1 VEAVEVSGS
10 FTGEHP
16 SGPTT
21 IGRVASWIALGLA
34 PLVCAGVFLGLS
46 YANETLAYDF
56 RNAYLPAAEDVL
68 AGESPYVGLD
78 HPRLAA
84 ETAYVYPPTYAYA
97 LVPLTPLSENASSV
111 LVTLIGIGLLVGALA
126 VVGVRDWRCY
136 GAAFLWAPT
145 LVAVKMGSSSLV
157 LAFGCALAW
166 HFRQRAWQSAG
177 AMGLSIAVK
186 LYVWPLLVWALAT
199 RRVGVATRALVIA
212 SATVV
217 GTWAALGFADVTH
230 YPSLLMRHAELEAAD
245 SYSFIGVAAELGLGD
260 WVGQVVGIAVG
271 AALLAACALYGRDGD
286 DARSFTCAIGA
297 ALAMTPILWQH
308 YLVLLI
314 VPLAIG
320 RPRFSALWLLP
331 ALLFW
336 LVALPVWP
344 VEPRP
349 FIGVVAG
356 GVVLASLLLR
366 PGGGGG
372 GGSDVRTSLNR
383 APVAE
388 GVR

>member
-1 VEAVEVSGS
+1 MSASVAVEHSG
-10 FTGEHP
+10 
-16 SGPTT
+16 GPTT
-21 IGRVASWIALGLA
+21 IGRVATWIALGLA
-34 PLVCAGVFLGLS
+34 PLVCAGTFFGLS

-97 LVPLTPLSENASSV
+97 LVPLTPLSEDASSL

-166 HFRQRAWQSAG
+166 HFRQRAWQSAA

-199 RRVGVATRALVIA
+199 RRLAIATRAFGIA
-212 SATVV
+212 LATVV
-217 GTWAALGFADVTH
+217 GTWAALGFADVSH
-230 YPSLLMRHAELEAAD
+230 YPSLLIRHAELEAAD
-245 SYSFIGVAAELGLGD
+245 SYSFIGVAANLGLHD
-260 WVGQVVGIAVG
+260 WLGQLVGLAVG
-271 AALLAACALYGRDGD
+271 AGMLAACAIYGRAGD
-286 DARSFTCAIGA
+286 DARSFTCAIAG

-314 VPLAIG
+314 VPLAVG

-331 ALLFW
+331 AFLFW
-336 LVALPVWP
+336 LIALPGWP

-356 GVVLASLLLR
+356 GIVVARLLVR
-366 PGGGGG
+366 PGPEARREPGRVLGESGSHGG
-372 GGSDVRTSLNR
+372 RR
-383 APVAE
+383 ALSGLV
-388 GVR
+388 